1 MKYTELIENK
11 EEIESQIKKDQL
23 CYYCLGCNKLLD
35 INFKGTRNCKYFAV
49 GIADWQVLIREEL
62 KERGKR

>member
-1 MKYTELIENK
+1 MKYTELIKDE

-35 INFKGTRNCKYFAV
+35 INFKGTRNCKYFMA